1 MGGPSIVDWVV
12 TEQILA
18 EFQGDPQSYRAY
30 VEAGKGEKQVSPF
43 ERATAG
49 LVLGGES
56 FVRKVRTMLQDRE
69 ESPEQPALKELRRSG
84 KPSMEALEAAV
95 EELFGHETKRRRGR
109 LKLYALRQYSG
120 LGATAIAERY
130 SRRHSA
136 VAMAVKAIEAEA
148 SKSPALASRLAQLFD
163 TVMERKSDS

>member
-1 MGGPSIVDWVV
+1 
-12 TEQILA
+12 
-18 EFQGDPQSYRAY
+18 
-30 VEAGKGEKQVSPF
+30 
-43 ERATAG
+43 
-49 LVLGGES
+49 
-56 FVRKVRTMLQDRE
+56 VRKVRTMLQDRE
-69 ESPEQPALKELRRSG
+69 ESPEQPSLKELRRSSG
-84 KPSMEALEAAV
+84 KPSVEALEAAV

-163 TVMERKSDS
+163 TVMERKSD